1 MYAVLEKFDM
11 QGMKKVAE
19 EKFGKA
25 LKAWPISNRKHKEVL
40 DITPIVYD
48 TTPEKRQWSTR
59 SSCGIPSG
67 ALEGVHGPPNFKT
80 FMAENIELVLDV
92 FEAMKPYKAACK
104 RCKGMDKWKADHV
117 ACGCGWGE
125 RC

>member
-40 DITPIVYD
+40 DVTPIVYD
-48 TTPEKRQWSTR
+48 TTPGKDRGLRDQVVAYLVERWKEFT
-59 SSCGIPSG
+59 
-67 ALEGVHGPPNFKT
+67 ALPDFKT
-80 FMAENIELVLDV
+80 FMAENIELILDV
-92 FEAMKPYKAACK
+92 VEAMKPYKAACK
-104 RCKGMDKWKADHV
+104 LCKEIDKWKADHV
-117 ACGCGWGE
+117 ACGC
-125 RC
+125 